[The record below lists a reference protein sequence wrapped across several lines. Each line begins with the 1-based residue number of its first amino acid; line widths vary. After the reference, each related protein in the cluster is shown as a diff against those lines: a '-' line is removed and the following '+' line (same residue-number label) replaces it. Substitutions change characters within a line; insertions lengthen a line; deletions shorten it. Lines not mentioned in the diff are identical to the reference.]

1 MEGGKVVDMAKRN
14 HAQRATLTLVACS
27 ALVVAGCG
35 TAKPQ
40 PEGSDTPGEAAGAPG
55 TWELLNAGDMTA
67 ESTTLQLGVTRASC
81 AGGVTGTV
89 LEPVV
94 QTAAG
99 RITITA
105 NVEPMPPGGY
115 TCQSNNIVPVTVQLP
130 EPVGNR
136 ELFDAICLDSSNLTT
151 AFCVDGGIRWQP

>member
-81 AGGVTGTV
+81 AGGRIPRRFVWRRHRLHGDRAFGATRRLHLPKQQHRAGHG
-89 LEPVV
+89 P
-94 QTAAG
+94 AAG
-99 RITITA
+99 T
-105 NVEPMPPGGY
+105 
-115 TCQSNNIVPVTVQLP
+115 
-130 EPVGNR
+130 
-136 ELFDAICLDSSNLTT
+136 
-151 AFCVDGGIRWQP
+151 RWQPGTV